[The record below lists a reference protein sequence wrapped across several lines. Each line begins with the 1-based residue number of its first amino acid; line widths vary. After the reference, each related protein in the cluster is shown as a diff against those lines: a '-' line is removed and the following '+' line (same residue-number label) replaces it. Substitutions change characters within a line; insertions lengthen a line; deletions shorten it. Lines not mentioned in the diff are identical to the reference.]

1 MELFY
6 FIMGIVFMELVYP
19 YVSALFEVG
28 LLQLESLKAQSS
40 LKITKINSEIKKIAQ
55 EDEEPENSR
64 VIGFVTENTEVEDD
78 EEDEG

>member
-64 VIGFVTENTEVEDD
+64 VIGFVTENIEVEDD

>member
-19 YVSALFEVG
+19 YVSALLEVG
-28 LLQLESLKAQSS
+28 LLQIESLKAQSS

-78 EEDEG
+78 EEDDG

>member
-19 YVSALFEVG
+19 YVSALLEVG
-28 LLQLESLKAQSS
+28 LLQIESLKAQSS